1 MGHLERSYVS
11 MFSNVLPWLE
21 TTLKVTTI
29 TSALHI
35 GQIYV
40 STCPNELP
48 NSKGMHWGRRLH
60 VSFAEVWPYF
70 FDAYVHAANTAT
82 YYNQQATGEASL
94 HSFMFPNSLGGV
106 EHEAQHTM

>member
-1 MGHLERSYVS
+1 MS
-11 MFSNVLPWLE
+11 MFSNVFPWLE
-21 TTLKVTTI
+21 TTLKVKTI

-48 NSKGMHWGRRLH
+48 NSKGMHRGRRLH

-70 FDAYVHAANTAT
+70 AEVRWCGRATAKGDRSMIT
-82 YYNQQATGEASL
+82 CRAPRA
-94 HSFMFPNSLGGV
+94 
-106 EHEAQHTM
+106 